1 MTQREPRDPL
11 KAVKIIGDRKVSSL
25 LNFKWSERHDSTLP
39 DPPQV
44 RADGEASEGRDK

>member
-1 MTQREPRDPL
+1 MAQREPHDPL

-44 RADGEASEGRDK
+44 RADGELTQERGK